1 MSCKYEETDTQKVF
15 IIVVFHLFVL
25 YMYIIYEFLQCI
37 PEQRRNPYKSH
48 TEWTQPD
55 GEPPC
60 ILFLHLQSLIGS
72 KVKASLTDTE

>member
-1 MSCKYEETDTQKVF
+1 
-15 IIVVFHLFVL
+15 
-25 YMYIIYEFLQCI
+25 MYIIYEFLQCI
-37 PEQRRNPYKSH
+37 PEQCRNPYKSH

-72 KVKASLTDTE
+72 KVKASLIDTE